1 MKLLLNGNL
10 PKRLKTD
17 FLNHEVYTVREK
29 GWNGIQNGELI
40 KLIIN
45 KGLHALLTFDK
56 NLQHQQNFQ
65 KYPITVFVLSAV
77 NNTYLELT
85 KLSPLI
91 HIYLNELPLNSGSIL
106 IAQPLNK

>member
-1 MKLLLNGNL
+1 MKLLLDENL

-17 FLNHEVYTVREK
+17 FLNHEVYNVREK

-45 KGLHALLTFDK
+45 NGFHALLTFHK

-65 KYPITVFVLSAV
+65 KYPIIVFVLSAV
-77 NNTYLELT
+77 NNIYLELT

-91 HIYLNELPLNSGSIL
+91 HIYLNELPLSSGSIL